1 MKVINFYNNYLMNNI
16 EHDIGSKLKDFIV
29 LKELGKGSYGVVN
42 KVQSLRNHLIYVIK
56 TLDLS
61 IMKEKHRKDAWKEA
75 SILKNL
81 NHVNIIKYYTSFLEN
96 ESLHIVMEYA
106 EGGDLYSVSPFNE

>member
-1 MKVINFYNNYLMNNI
+1 MNNI
-16 EHDIGSKLKDFIV
+16 DQEIGSKLKDFII

-42 KVQSLRNHLIYVIK
+42 KVQSLKNNLIYVIK

-75 SILKNL
+75 SILRNL
-81 NHVNIIKYYTSFLEN
+81 NHINIIKYYNSFLEN

-106 EGGDLYSVSPFNE
+106 EGGDLYSVRFFKSR